1 MEIFLEHHNRTL
13 IAEIYGK
20 VHRYIVQACRGI
32 EEYFIKKKK
41 KQRDDFNFM
50 QHLILLNK
58 I

>member
-1 MEIFLEHHNRTL
+1 MEFFLKHHNRTL
-13 IAEIYGK
+13 LAEIYRK
-20 VHRYIVQACRGI
+20 VHRYIVQACRDI
-32 EEYFIKKKK
+32 EEYFIKKK